1 MNNFFP
7 TEQNARQKF
16 WREWRTNFLS
26 SDKNFCFPI
35 ADVMAVFEL
44 VAELIQ
50 DLVERDSPTLPPSQ
64 ETNIGDV
71 RRFDDDTRLIQ
82 SRIYRGDKGLSIQL
96 VYWYPLHCRHLNI
109 N

>member
-1 MNNFFP
+1 MHLIPRLLFEQFFP

-50 DLVERDSPTLPPSQ
+50 DLVDVTPRLSLPHKKQTLVMFADLMTTP
-64 ETNIGDV
+64 G
-71 RRFDDDTRLIQ
+71 LY
-82 SRIYRGDKGLSIQL
+82 SRGFTGEIK
-96 VYWYPLHCRHLNI
+96 VYLYS
-109 N
+109 

>member
-1 MNNFFP
+1 
-7 TEQNARQKF
+7 
-16 WREWRTNFLS
+16 
-26 SDKNFCFPI
+26 
-35 ADVMAVFEL
+35 MAVFEL

-96 VYWYPLHCRHLNI
+96 VY
-109 N
+109 